1 MAMWRLSVAFAAG
14 VAAAQL
20 TSFAPFAYPLDRLFL
35 TCLAVC
41 LALGSRTAAV
51 YALGIGLYLA
61 HAAAVIESRVDP
73 GYTGDNILTQVR
85 VLGFPDIAGDG
96 ATFLVEPID
105 DARLPPRTRLSW
117 REPPARPRGGDTWEL
132 VVRLKAPRGNLNP
145 GGFDSE
151 AWLFRER
158 IGATGYVVASR
169 RNRLLGAGQGGV
181 LLAVRQALDRR
192 LTRVVSDS
200 RSAAVLKAISIGVRH
215 ELSDAQWERY
225 ARTGTSHLMAIS
237 GLHVGLAAAA
247 SYGLSIVILAL
258 FRVRRDNHALS
269 LAVAIVF
276 AGAYALLSGSG
287 VPAVRA
293 FIMLVAASLALIRT
307 RSVTGF
313 SAWAAALAVV
323 TAYDP
328 LTAGN
333 AGYLLSFAA
342 VLALLWLARQ
352 RAAGKV
358 RLVIRMQWVLLLGL
372 LPLTVLLFDRYAP
385 AAPVINLVVVPL
397 FSVVTVPATLL
408 GLILGGP
415 FEFAGNA
422 LLRIAAWTVE
432 QVDVFLAWDAWPAGE
447 ASAGLGAFGGLC
459 VLGTIAWAFLP
470 RGWPGRWLSVP
481 ALIALAAWQPARPP
495 PGCFTLAAV
504 DIGQGQA
511 IVVET
516 LSFTLV
522 YDTGPAWPGGRSAA
536 TNTLL
541 PYLAHRGIRY
551 IDTTVISHSD
561 VDHAGGLAVLAA
573 AVPLGRQLAG
583 EALRGFHAAP
593 ADCHSARA
601 WQRDGVRFAFI
612 DAGAR
617 GQGGNNAS
625 CVLEISTGTHRALL
639 TGDIERR
646 VEALLVDGG
655 ALEPADVVTV
665 PHHGSRTS
673 SSTAFVAAVD
683 ADYAIVS
690 AGWQNRWGFPKANI
704 VRRWTAQ
711 GATVLST
718 SDAGAVRVQIC
729 RDGVD
734 QPKLERLDRRR
745 IWHGP

>member
-169 RNRLLGAGQGGV
+169 RNHLLGAGKGGV

-422 LLRIAAWTVE
+422 LLR
-432 QVDVFLAWDAWPAGE
+432 
-447 ASAGLGAFGGLC
+447 SH
-459 VLGTIAWAFLP
+459 
-470 RGWPGRWLSVP
+470 
-481 ALIALAAWQPARPP
+481 
-495 PGCFTLAAV
+495 
-504 DIGQGQA
+504 
-511 IVVET
+511 VV
-516 LSFTLV
+516 
-522 YDTGPAWPGGRSAA
+522 
-536 TNTLL
+536 
-541 PYLAHRGIRY
+541 
-551 IDTTVISHSD
+551 
-561 VDHAGGLAVLAA
+561 
-573 AVPLGRQLAG
+573 
-583 EALRGFHAAP
+583 
-593 ADCHSARA
+593 
-601 WQRDGVRFAFI
+601 
-612 DAGAR
+612 
-617 GQGGNNAS
+617 
-625 CVLEISTGTHRALL
+625 
-639 TGDIERR
+639 
-646 VEALLVDGG
+646 
-655 ALEPADVVTV
+655 
-665 PHHGSRTS
+665 
-673 SSTAFVAAVD
+673 
-683 ADYAIVS
+683 
-690 AGWQNRWGFPKANI
+690 
-704 VRRWTAQ
+704 
-711 GATVLST
+711 
-718 SDAGAVRVQIC
+718 
-729 RDGVD
+729 
-734 QPKLERLDRRR
+734 
-745 IWHGP
+745 